1 MIRLLVS
8 CCRFCIFFFFKQKT
22 AYEMRISDWSSDVCS
37 SDLCS
42 RSAHARTDAPG
53 RLKQRNRGDKT
64 MKTINLPAVFDRMV
78 AIELAPEIADALGG
92 GPGVTIAAGD
102 VRQIGQCGVQ
112 LLLSAALTASRR
124 GLAFVIQDASE
135 AFENAV
141 RISGLR
147 NHLSGRSAEHASE
160 L

>member
-1 MIRLLVS
+1 
-8 CCRFCIFFFFKQKT
+8 
-22 AYEMRISDWSSDVCS
+22 
-37 SDLCS
+37 
-42 RSAHARTDAPG
+42 
-53 RLKQRNRGDKT
+53 

-135 AFENAV
+135 ARSEERRV
-141 RISGLR
+141 GKDWCRTCSSRLR
-147 NHLSGRSAEHASE
+147 PYHSTQKKNKLNH
-160 L
+160 

>member
-1 MIRLLVS
+1 
-8 CCRFCIFFFFKQKT
+8 
-22 AYEMRISDWSSDVCS
+22 
-37 SDLCS
+37 
-42 RSAHARTDAPG
+42 
-53 RLKQRNRGDKT
+53 

-135 AFENAV
+135 AFENARSEEHTSELQSLM
-141 RISGLR
+141 RISYAVFCLKKKKETDTKSLR
-147 NHLSGRSAEHASE
+147 YTFESY
-160 L
+160 

>member
-1 MIRLLVS
+1 
-8 CCRFCIFFFFKQKT
+8 
-22 AYEMRISDWSSDVCS
+22 MRISDWSSDVCS
-37 SDLCS
+37 SDLGCRTKPCFGGGSARTAGQWLQHWRWGCS

-102 VRQIGQCGVQ
+102 VRQDRKSTRMNSSHSC
-112 LLLSAALTASRR
+112 ASR
-124 GLAFVIQDASE
+124 IPS
-135 AFENAV
+135 
-141 RISGLR
+141 
-147 NHLSGRSAEHASE
+147 SA
-160 L
+160 

>member
-1 MIRLLVS
+1 
-8 CCRFCIFFFFKQKT
+8 
-22 AYEMRISDWSSDVCS
+22 
-37 SDLCS
+37 
-42 RSAHARTDAPG
+42 
-53 RLKQRNRGDKT
+53 

-78 AIELAPEIADALGG
+78 AIELAPEIADDLGG

-102 VRQIGQCGVQ
+102 VRQIGQCGFQ

-141 RISGLR
+141 RISDLR
-147 NHLSGRSAEHASE
+147 NHLSGNRDRKSTRLNS
-160 L
+160 

>member
-1 MIRLLVS
+1 
-8 CCRFCIFFFFKQKT
+8 
-22 AYEMRISDWSSDVCS
+22 
-37 SDLCS
+37 
-42 RSAHARTDAPG
+42 
-53 RLKQRNRGDKT
+53 

-141 RISGLR
+141 RI
-147 NHLSGRSAEHASE
+147 RSEEHTSE
-160 L
+160 LQSLMRISYAVFCLKKKKTLKTLKQHQTVHR